1 MYGYTVHFLADESS
15 EDQASRL
22 KAPYRKR
29 RFTRI
34 ARRLVKRIRN
44 VLAFLVAASNI
55 ESLGAPPGWRVH
67 QLAGDRAGT
76 WSISVS
82 GNWRITFGIE
92 RGEITNLDL
101 EDYH

>member
-1 MYGYTVHFLADESS
+1 MKIRKFRHRGLKRFIEND
-15 EDQASRL
+15 DSREL
-22 KAPYRKR
+22 RGD
-29 RFTRI
+29 
-34 ARRLVKRIRN
+34 LVKRIRN

-55 ESLGAPPGWRVH
+55 ESLGASPGWRVH

-82 GNWRITFGIE
+82 GNWRVTFTIE

>member
-1 MYGYTVHFLADESS
+1 MKIR
-15 EDQASRL
+15 EDQAPRL
-22 KAPYRKR
+22 KALC
-29 RFTRI
+29 RI
-34 ARRLVKRIRN
+34 DDSRELRGDLVKRIRN

-55 ESLGAPPGWRVH
+55 EGLGAPPGWRVH

-82 GNWRITFGIE
+82 GNWRITFTIE

-101 EDYH
+101 

>member
-1 MYGYTVHFLADESS
+1 MYGHTVHLR
-15 EDQASRL
+15 QM
-22 KAPYRKR
+22 KIRKIRHRGLR
-29 RFTRI
+29 RFIETDDSREL
-34 ARRLVKRIRN
+34 RGDLVKRIRN
-44 VLAFLVAASNI
+44 VLAFLVAASDI

-76 WSISVS
+76 WSLSVS
-82 GNWRITFGIE
+82 GNWRITLTIE

>member
-1 MYGYTVHFLADESS
+1 MKIRK
-15 EDQASRL
+15 DQASRL
-22 KAPYRKR
+22 NAPCRKR

-44 VLAFLVAASNI
+44 VLAFLIAASNI

-82 GNWRITFGIE
+82 GNWRITFTIE

-101 EDYH
+101 